1 MSNIDLTK
9 EQDKAFEKFTDFLK
23 EVVDLSEKFHSS
35 KGFEKEKYFE
45 QLSSKLHDNFNWSKV
60 LSEDE
65 INNLVKQMKERIN

>member
-45 QLSSKLHDNFNWSKV
+45 QLSSKLNDNFNWSKV

>member
-9 EQDKAFEKFTDFLK
+9 EQDKAFKKFTDFLR

-35 KGFEKEKYFE
+35 KGFEKEKYFK

-60 LSEDE
+60 LNEDE